1 MTDSPRPVTFETR
14 RRLGFHKDDSMSMKF
29 SGQVALVT
37 GAGAGIGRATALAFA
52 EQGLKVVVADI
63 DLAAAEAVAKT
74 IVDAGGEALCVR
86 CDVTRDAEVQAMLDA
101 TRERFGRVDYAFN
114 NAGIEIEK
122 GKLAEGSEAEFD
134 AIMGVNVKGVWL
146 CMKYQLPLLLA
157 QGGGAIVNTASV
169 AGLGAAPKMSIYAAS
184 KHAVIGLTKSAAIEY
199 AKKKIRVNAVCPAVI
214 DTDMFR
220 RAYEADPK
228 KAEFAAAMHPVGRIG
243 KVEEIAAAVLYLCS
257 DAAGF
262 TTGHAL
268 AVDGGATAI

>member
-1 MTDSPRPVTFETR
+1 M
-14 RRLGFHKDDSMSMKF
+14 SMSF
-29 SGQVALVT
+29 SGKVALVT
-37 GAGAGIGRATALAFA
+37 GGAAGIGRATAQAFA
-52 EQGLKVVVADI
+52 AEGLQVVVSDV
-63 DLAAAEAVAKT
+63 DVAGGEGT
-74 IVDAGGEALCVR
+74 VQLIRDAGGEATFVR
-86 CDVTRDAEVQAMLDA
+86 CDVTRDAEVQALMTQVVA
-101 TRERFGRVDYAFN
+101 SYGRLDYAFN

-122 GKLAEGSEAEFD
+122 GKLADGSEDEFD

-146 CMKYQLPLLLA
+146 CMKHQLPIMLA
-157 QGGGAIVNTASV
+157 QGGGAIVNTASI

-184 KHAVIGLTKSAAIEY
+184 KHAVIGLTKSAAVEY
-199 AKKKIRVNAVCPAVI
+199 GKKKIRVNAVCPAVI

-228 KAEFAAAMHPVGRIG
+228 KAEFVAGMHPVGRIG
-243 KVEEIAAAVLYLCS
+243 KVEEIAAAVLYLCC

>member
-1 MTDSPRPVTFETR
+1 
-14 RRLGFHKDDSMSMKF
+14 MSMTF

-37 GAGAGIGRATALAFA
+37 GAANGIGRATAQAFA
-52 EQGLKVVVADI
+52 AEGLKVVVADL
-63 DLAAAEAVAKT
+63 DVLGGEETVALIQT
-74 IVDAGGEALCVR
+74 AGGEALFVSCN
-86 CDVTRDAEVQAMLDA
+86 VTREADVQNLMARTIEA
-101 TRERFGRVDYAFN
+101 YGRLDYAFN

-122 GKLAEGSEAEFD
+122 GRLAEGSLDEFD

-146 CMKYQLPLLLA
+146 CMKYQLPLLLE

-243 KVEEIAAAVLYLCS
+243 KVEEIASAVLYLCS
-257 DAAGF
+257 DGAAF

-268 AVDGGATAI
+268 TVDGGATAI

>member
-1 MTDSPRPVTFETR
+1 
-14 RRLGFHKDDSMSMKF
+14 MSQSH

-37 GAGAGIGRATALAFA
+37 GGAAGIGRATALAFA
-52 EQGLKVVVADI
+52 REGLKVVVSDV
-63 DLAAAEAVAKT
+63 DAAGGEGTVEQIRA
-74 IVDAGGEALCVR
+74 AGGEALFIR
-86 CDVTRDAEVQAMLDA
+86 CDVTRDAEVRALLEGLVKA
-101 TRERFGRVDYAFN
+101 YGRLDYAFN

-122 GKLAEGSEAEFD
+122 GKLADGSESEFD

-146 CMKYQLPLLLA
+146 CMKHEIPLMLA
-157 QGGGAIVNTASV
+157 QGGGAIVNTASI

-184 KHAVIGLTKSAAIEY
+184 KHAVIGLTRSAAVEY

-220 RAYEADPK
+220 RAAQADPR
-228 KAEFAAAMHPVGRIG
+228 KAEFAMAVHPVGRIG

-262 TTGHAL
+262 TTGIAL
-268 AVDGGATAI
+268 PVDGGATAV